1 MSTAEKIK
9 TPEEMY
15 EECRQ
20 ISLNANLTLIE
31 ETKIIMSRFYNKKLH
46 SKEIEEAEKNSKD
59 ALCFAYRSFPYL
71 KILFKWE
78 YENFPREDLQLF
90 SNYFQYLYNYEE
102 DTVKIYLRTINAYT
116 NIITE
121 FCESPEQAERPLT
134 AKERK
139 LFDFFLKEI
148 LKPATENLINNIKN
162 GDYRTLKEISK
173 DRDSMLL
180 ESIDIQKQAKINSE
194 IDRPSRDLFVYINAY
209 SIDSNFD
216 KAITEAFENNI
227 KISEVFEVKK
237 LEMPLDKVNL
247 RIWNFPISPREPL
260 TFAMESEADKR
271 KGRELDAAYSIDFSA
286 LEENGNVKI
295 TKKLTPYD
303 KRVYTAI
310 GAIYNAGN
318 TVTSLTQ
325 IYYAMGNTSRPS
337 KALLENIYNSIVKML
352 KAYITLDNEDEA
364 KVYNYPHFTY
374 EGSLLPIEMLSN
386 VDIKGKITESAINIF
401 REPPVLSYAK
411 GRNQVTTVPVKLLQS
426 PINKTEASL
435 MLEDYL
441 IYRIAKAKPGK
452 DKKPKLS
459 NIIKLETLYEEMEIT
474 DRRAKP
480 RLLEKVDR
488 YLDYYKKVEYIVD
501 YKITKEEIILKF
513 KESENDKEDKKEDE
527 ETATA

>member
-1 MSTAEKIK
+1 MITATEKRPTAAELMQKHRQEVFARHKEFIEDIDRRLSNRATSREEEIGIATDNLIFNYFCFPYFEMCITWK
-9 TPEEMY
+9 CDNFPSADVEFSDVTPF
-15 EECRQ
+15 
-20 ISLNANLTLIE
+20 NLTDNIVFTYVFSALGQNISTE
-31 ETKIIMSRFYNKKLH
+31 LSKKH
-46 SKEIEEAEKNSKD
+46 
-59 ALCFAYRSFPYL
+59 
-71 KILFKWE
+71 
-78 YENFPREDLQLF
+78 REH
-90 SNYFQYLYNYEE
+90 
-102 DTVKIYLRTINAYT
+102 
-116 NIITE
+116 
-121 FCESPEQAERPLT
+121 PEQAEKPLT
-134 AKERK
+134 DSETE
-139 LFDFFLKEI
+139 LFTSYLEDVVKPALTEI
-148 LKPATENLINNIKN
+148 LEDIRAGK
-162 GDYRTLKEISK
+162 YRTLNEIEEEIIKTFPDTKIK
-173 DRDSMLL
+173 DIFADEEKRNIFL
-180 ESIDIQKQAKINSE
+180 SISNVQYRPRNDFNDILVKYAKLSGFS
-194 IDRPSRDLFVYINAY
+194 DRIH
-209 SIDSNFD
+209 
-216 KAITEAFENNI
+216 KKTAF
-227 KISEVFEVKK
+227 KIEEVFEVSK

-247 RIWNFPISPREPL
+247 HIWNFPISPSEPI
-260 TFAMESEADKR
+260 TFAMEKEIDKR

-286 LEENGNVKI
+286 LEENGNVKN

-441 IYRIAKAKPGK
+441 IYRIAKAKPSK

-480 RLLEKVDR
+480 RLLDKVVR
-488 YLDYYKKVEYIVD
+488 YLDYYKEVKYIVD

-513 KESENDKEDKKEDE
+513 KEDENEE

>member
-15 EECRQ
+15 EEYRQ
-20 ISLNANLTLIE
+20 ISIDANDYFIE
-31 ETKIIMSRFYNKKLH
+31 STKKLL
-46 SKEIEEAEKNSKD
+46 SNFYKANVPVEEAEN
-59 ALCFAYRSFPYL
+59 ALKVANQSLALAYRSFPYVQ
-71 KILFKWE
+71 ILFKWE
-78 YENFPREDLQLF
+78 YENFPFDDLRLF
-90 SNYFQYLYNYEE
+90 SQYMPNLYEYEE
-102 DTVKIYLRTINAYT
+102 TIIRIYLRTLDLYT
-116 NIITE
+116 KSLEEYDDN
-121 FCESPEQAERPLT
+121 PEKAEKPLT
-134 AKERK
+134 AEENK
-139 LFDFFLKEI
+139 LFCYFLENI
-148 LKPATENLINNIKN
+148 VKPATTNFINSIKEGN
-162 GDYRTLKEISK
+162 YRSIREIDNDK
-173 DRDSMLL
+173 TSMQR
-180 ESIDIQKQAKINSE
+180 ESIDVKALSKLSE
-194 IDRPSRDLFVYINAY
+194 ELERPSRDIFLYLKIY
-209 SIDSNFD
+209 STECNFRQIIAD
-216 KAITEAFENNI
+216 TFKDIF

-480 RLLEKVDR
+480 RLLDKVVR
-488 YLDYYKKVEYIVD
+488 YLDYYKEVKYIVD